1 MQFISSS
8 FKDLSEYN
16 LLNGVYINYL
26 RVKLYKELPM
36 LLNKEFVTDLKSDV
50 SLSNIKFFYFS
61 YS

>member
-26 RVKLYKELPM
+26 RVKFYKELPM
-36 LLNKEFVTDLKSDV
+36 LLSKEFMTDLKSNV
-50 SLSNIKFFYFS
+50 SLSNINSFYFS